1 MIRRLTLSA
10 FALTAL
16 LAAGCASTMGPRGL
30 VIRRNAHPDPPS
42 SEVHRGSSVSGLLA
56 SQLKALLLFTHMG
69 VGRAE
74 EDDDV
79 VEHRTERTSAN
90 REHEFRL
97 RLGSSDRP
105 LRQRV
110 GVPSTGPVPGRLAA
124 L

>member
-1 MIRRLTLSA
+1 
-10 FALTAL
+10 
-16 LAAGCASTMGPRGL
+16 MGPRGL

-56 SQLKALLLFTHMG
+56 SQLKALLLFTHVG

-97 RLGSSDRP
+97 RLGTSDRP
-105 LRQRV
+105 LRQGV
-110 GVPSTGPVPGRLAA
+110 GVPSTGPVPRRLAA
-124 L
+124 VGRRFEAWRTVSALLVR